1 MEIEPEMNNFV
12 CNFGGRLV
20 SEMLETKS
28 PTISNADYWF
38 EAENIVVELK
48 CLTKDKSDDS
58 RPRDSLELKFNDLI
72 NSGTWPDPG
81 PGSFRVN
88 STDFPIETQH
98 ELYALFARTI
108 RKRLSK
114 ANAQIKATRDWLN
127 RPEAYGLVLL
137 ANDGNFQLEFNQLMA
152 AVDEALGKNFS
163 AIEGLVVFSENMLIS
178 LPEHLATHAIS
189 HARPW
194 IPASREG
201 HRDLPAD
208 FLRRFHQGWA
218 NHTGKLLGQEIPILS
233 QIGHDVLNQSRIDRR
248 VSTTILKN
256 ASREPS
262 SPR

>member
-1 MEIEPEMNNFV
+1 M
-12 CNFGGRLV
+12 
-20 SEMLETKS
+20 
-28 PTISNADYWF
+28 
-38 EAENIVVELK
+38 K

-114 ANAQIKATRDWLN
+114 AETDQSDAGLAQSTR
-127 RPEAYGLVLL
+127 AFGLVLL

-152 AVDEALGKNFS
+152 AVHEALGKNFS

-194 IPASREG
+194 IQPPA
-201 HRDLPAD
+201 
-208 FLRRFHQGWA
+208 
-218 NHTGKLLGQEIPILS
+218 
-233 QIGHDVLNQSRIDRR
+233 R
-248 VSTTILKN
+248 VIAIYQPTS
-256 ASREPS
+256 
-262 SPR
+262 